1 LAHQVE
7 HQSFAGYLD
16 LNNPFNLL
24 DVDWN
29 KEEAFYDWIAN
40 HYYIHVQIAAA
51 LNLSSTG

>member
-1 LAHQVE
+1 
-7 HQSFAGYLD
+7 
-16 LNNPFNLL
+16 LL

-51 LNLSSTG
+51 LNLSS

>member
-1 LAHQVE
+1 
-7 HQSFAGYLD
+7 
-16 LNNPFNLL
+16 LL